1 MSKSRKTIK
10 QEALVNQY
18 LTDLKKEIG
27 EGNLKQD
34 EFMKILVKPMG
45 WCKENFNG
53 EKVGTVYNHIVQQ
66 ITNHLKTL
74 KK

>member
-18 LTDLKKEIG
+18 LTELKKEIG
-27 EGNLKQD
+27 EGDLKQ
-34 EFMKILVKPMG
+34 EELMKILMKPVG

-53 EKVGTVYNHIVQQ
+53 EKAGTVYNHIVKQL
-66 ITNHLKTL
+66 TNHLKTL
-74 KK
+74 K